1 MRRLATWMAALL
13 LLATSQLAV
22 AQRGGRNPGSTGGG
36 SYPHETDSDLK
47 DIQNAVA
54 VQATEEQRSQFLSWS
69 QNTEAVK
76 LRLQEL
82 RPAIA
87 ANDFTNQL
95 NALNAVIEKS
105 NNGYHD
111 FVGSLSEAQHAGL
124 KKQIQKLRKTNDE
137 LAKAAAVAIRQLDP
151 ANRGAQHAEK
161 LAKVETAIEDLL
173 SAQKEI
179 AIEMGIS
186 T

>member
-13 LLATSQLAV
+13 LLATSQPAI
-22 AQRGGRNPGSTGGG
+22 AQRGGRNPGGVSGA

-69 QNTEAVK
+69 RNTEAVK

-87 ANDFTNQL
+87 ANDFSSQL

-105 NNGYHD
+105 NHGYHD
-111 FVGSLSEAQHAGL
+111 FVGSLSEAQRAGL
-124 KKQIQKLRKTNDE
+124 KKQIQKLKKPTTSWPKPQRSRFASLGQPTAARSIRKN
-137 LAKAAAVAIRQLDP
+137 
-151 ANRGAQHAEK
+151 
-161 LAKVETAIEDLL
+161 
-173 SAQKEI
+173 
-179 AIEMGIS
+179 
-186 T
+186 